1 MNTVWGTQGALITMD
16 KIVDVRFERVEKALA
31 TLVESIT
38 KYNPQASQAVELA
51 NADNELGHGLKQRMP
66 PPLPTILALDP
77 PDS

>member
-1 MNTVWGTQGALITMD
+1 MD

-66 PPLPTILALDP
+66 P
-77 PDS
+77 S

>member
-1 MNTVWGTQGALITMD
+1 MD

-66 PPLPTILALDP
+66 SPSIHRRHPRA
-77 PDS
+77 SR